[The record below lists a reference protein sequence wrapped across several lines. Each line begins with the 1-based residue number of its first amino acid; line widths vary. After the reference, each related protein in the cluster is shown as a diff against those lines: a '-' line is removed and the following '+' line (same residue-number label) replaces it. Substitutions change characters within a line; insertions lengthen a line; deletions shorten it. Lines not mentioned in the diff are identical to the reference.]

1 MKYIESEC
9 LEMAIDRKKTKRFL
23 KYFFIAL
30 AILLS
35 IIVVIGLVLVIYYT
49 STLPTLEE
57 LTPSQIAETSEV
69 YAIDGS
75 LITEFHAEENREIIS
90 FNNMSDYIKDA
101 VVAIEDKRFF
111 KHKGVDYRRI
121 IGAFIVD
128 IRSGEWEQGA
138 STITQQYV
146 KNIYFTPEKTF
157 RRKINEALIAIQIE
171 RNYTKNKILEMY
183 LNTINFGSGA
193 YGIEKASETYFGKN
207 AIELNLPEAALL
219 AGLVR
224 APEIYSPFNDIEK
237 AKIRRDLVL
246 QLMYE
251 QELISTDEYLKA
263 LVAPI
268 DLNESSIAETDQF
281 SSRIA
286 PYFIDYVKRNLYDQ
300 KFTDY
305 DVFKGGLRI
314 YTTLD
319 IELQEKAENAFKKVF
334 PEEIEP
340 SYSLVSTDPKNGYIY
355 ALIGG
360 KDYDTSK
367 FNIAIQG
374 KRQPGSVFKVPVL
387 MESIRQN
394 ISPNNTFNPNGPIII
409 DMAEGPDWQVDNYG
423 SRKFDVDKMSIVDG
437 TINSVN
443 VVYAQLMMEVGAEN
457 VENLCSEMEIYDI
470 GNNPAIALGG
480 LETGIT
486 PLDVSKIFSTLASG
500 GYYRQPVGILKITD
514 SEGNILYEYD
524 PEENESNQRIL
535 EEPIAFRI
543 TEILKKVIENGTG
556 RGASIGRPA
565 AGKTGTTENL
575 RDAWF
580 AGYTPELVTVV
591 WMGNLDN
598 EPIEAINGTTVVGGS
613 YPADVWREFMI
624 SALEDV
630 PVSDFD
636 KPDKE
641 LIDIEICTVSNL
653 LVTFWCPEESIRW
666 NIYIK
671 GEEPEEF
678 CNIHNK
684 IEVPNIIGSNIEE
697 AKALLESL
705 NFVVEEIH
713 DFNEIFD
720 QNSVFNQNPE
730 AGTILE
736 SLEGEQ
742 LSITL
747 YVSKGKVTF
756 SMPGLIGMDLKG
768 AEQVIESFG
777 LVINSKIYEFS
788 DTVLPGY
795 ITNQTPSQGSIITK
809 SAVVVLYI
817 SKGEDP
823 QAVVPDLI
831 RMTTEEATEAL
842 LNAGFENVIVL
853 LEESEEEKDVVFL
866 QDPVS
871 GTIYDKLLEVTITV
885 SRGIKV
891 PDVVGK
897 TKDDAVLELESL
909 GFIVE
914 ILPDPASTGNVVNQT
929 PAADEYLNY
938 GSTVTIEIEDEII

>member
-1 MKYIESEC
+1 
-9 LEMAIDRKKTKRFL
+9 MAIDRKKTRRFL
-23 KYFFIAL
+23 KFFSIAL
-30 AILLS
+30 AIVLS
-35 IIVVIGLVLVIYYT
+35 IIVVLGLVLVIYYT
-49 STLPTLEE
+49 STLPSLEE
-57 LTPSQIAETSEV
+57 LTPSQIAETSKV
-69 YAIDGS
+69 YALDGS

-90 FNNMSDYIKDA
+90 FNDMSNHIKDA
-101 VVAIEDKRFF
+101 IVAVEDKRFF
-111 KHKGVDYRRI
+111 EHKGVDYRRI
-121 IGAFIVD
+121 IGAFIAD
-128 IRSGEWEQGA
+128 IRTGEWEQGA

-171 RNYTKNKILEMY
+171 INYTKNKILEMY

-207 AIELNLPEAALL
+207 ASELDLSEAALL

-251 QELISTDEYLKA
+251 QEMIDTSEYLGA
-263 LVAPI
+263 LAEPVI
-268 DLNESSIAETDQF
+268 LNESSNTGMDQDNDG
-281 SSRIA
+281 RIA

-340 SYSLVSTDPKNGYIY
+340 SYSLVSTDPENGYIY

-387 MESIRQN
+387 MEAIRQN

-409 DMAEGPDWQVDNYG
+409 DMAEGPDWEVHNYG
-423 SRKFDVDKMSIVDG
+423 DQKFDVDKMSVVDG

-457 VENLCSEMEIYDI
+457 VENLCSKMEIYDI
-470 GNNPAIALGG
+470 GNNPAIVLGG

-500 GYYRQPVGILKITD
+500 GFYRQPVGILKITD
-514 SEGNILYEYD
+514 SKGTILYEYD
-524 PEENESNQRIL
+524 PEENESNHRVL

-556 RGASIGRPA
+556 RGANIGRPA

-598 EPIEAINGTTVVGGS
+598 KPIEAINGRTVVGGS
-613 YPADVWREFMI
+613 YPADVWREFMM

-630 PVSDFD
+630 PVSDFNR
-636 KPDKE
+636 PDKE
-641 LIDIEICTVSNL
+641 LIDIEICTASNL
-653 LVTFWCPEESIRW
+653 LATFWCPEESLRW

-671 GEEPEEF
+671 GEEPEEV

-684 IEVPNIIGSNIEE
+684 IEVPNLIGSSIEE
-697 AKALLESL
+697 ARSILESL
-705 NFVVEEIH
+705 NFVVEEIN

-720 QNSVFNQNPE
+720 PNSVFNQNPE

-756 SMPGLIGMDLKG
+756 AMPGLIGMDLQG
-768 AEQVIESFG
+768 AEQVIESSG
-777 LVINSKIYEFS
+777 LTIGSVIYEFS
-788 DTVLPGY
+788 NTVLPGY
-795 ITNQTPSQGSIITK
+795 VTNQTPVQGSIVTK

-823 QAVVPDLI
+823 QAGVPYLI
-831 RMTTEEATEAL
+831 GMTSEEATETL
-842 LNAGFENVIVL
+842 LNAGFENVTVF
-853 LEESEEEKDVVFL
+853 LEESEEEKDLVFL

-885 SRGIKV
+885 SQGIKV
-891 PDVVGK
+891 PDVVGM
-897 TKDDAVLELESL
+897 TKDDAVNELGSL

-929 PAADEYLNY
+929 PAADEYLDY
-938 GSTVTIEIEDEII
+938 GSTVTIEIEDGIL

>member
-1 MKYIESEC
+1 MP
-9 LEMAIDRKKTKRFL
+9 IDRKKTKRFL

-30 AILLS
+30 AIVLS

-57 LTPSQIAETSEV
+57 LTPSPIAETSEV
-69 YAIDGS
+69 FAIDGS

-101 VVAIEDKRFF
+101 IVAIEDKRFF
-111 KHKGVDYRRI
+111 KHQGVDYRRI
-121 IGAFIVD
+121 IGAFIADV
-128 IRSGEWEQGA
+128 RSGEWEQGA

-157 RRKINEALIAIQIE
+157 KRKINEALIAIQIE

-207 AIELNLPEAALL
+207 ASELNLPEAALL

-237 AKIRRDLVL
+237 AKTRRDLVL

-263 LVAPI
+263 LAAPI
-268 DLNESSIAETDQF
+268 VLNESSIAETDQF
-281 SSRIA
+281 STRIA

-319 IELQEKAENAFKKVF
+319 IELQKKADNAFKKVF

-340 SYSLVSTDPKNGYIY
+340 SYCLVSTDPENGYIY

-387 MESIRQN
+387 MESLKQN

-423 SRKFDVDKMSIVDG
+423 SQKFDVDKMSIVDG

-524 PEENESNQRIL
+524 PEENEANHRVL

-543 TEILKKVIENGTG
+543 TEILKRVLESGTG

-565 AGKTGTTENL
+565 AGKTGTTSDL

-598 EPIEAINGTTVVGGS
+598 KPIEAINGRTVVGGS

-636 KPDKE
+636 RPDKE

-653 LVTFWCPEESIRW
+653 LATFWCPEESIRW

-684 IEVPNIIGSNIEE
+684 IEVPNVIGTNIEE

-705 NFVVEEIH
+705 NFVVEEIY

-720 QNSVFNQNPE
+720 QNSVFNQSPE

-747 YVSKGKVTF
+747 YISKGKETF
-756 SMPGLIGMDLKG
+756 AMPGLIGMDLNG
-768 AEQVIESFG
+768 AEQVIESSG
-777 LVINSKIYEFS
+777 LVLDSIIYEFS
-788 DTVLPGY
+788 DTVLSGY
-795 ITNQTPSQGSIITK
+795 VSNQIPAQDSMVTK
-809 SAVVVLYI
+809 SAAVVLYI

-831 RMTTEEATEAL
+831 GMTTEEATEAL
-842 LNAGFENVIVL
+842 LNAGFENVIVI
-853 LEESEEEKDVVFL
+853 LEESEEEKDLVFL

-871 GTIYDKLLEVTITV
+871 GTVYDKLIEVNITV

-891 PDVVGK
+891 PDVIGK

-909 GFIVE
+909 GFIFE
-914 ILPDPASTGNVVNQT
+914 ILPNPASTGNVLSQT

-938 GSTVTIEIEDEII
+938 GSTVTINIG